1 VIKDDRLV
9 YTREFQDSYY
19 RPSTFVLAKLIAEI
33 PATVVAAFAY
43 GFLLYWTVGLTAGW
57 ETFLFFCLVFF
68 CQMVRAGLC
77 TRHPLASVTITS
89 AQLEWAPVSVRCCR

>member
-1 VIKDDRLV
+1 M

-33 PATVVAAFAY
+33 PATAVAAFAY

-68 CQMVRAGLC
+68 CQMVRAGLSLHSGPAGKRHIHVRVLSVRG
-77 TRHPLASVTITS
+77 TRA
-89 AQLEWAPVSVRCCR
+89 SVRCCR